1 MKNRKGFTLAEL
13 LIVVAIIAI
22 LVAISIPIFLKK
34 LEQSREAVDIANLRD
49 AYAYGQIEALS
60 TQKSGHAW
68 YDAKNGLLK
77 DSPNGIAG
85 YGKGTSIP
93 TELEYDLPDACL
105 NFPRNASSHPSLEP
119 YKTTGE
125 YKDMIIYVEW
135 SGETGVK
142 RCGFEK

>member
-22 LVAISIPIFLKK
+22 LVAISIPIFLEK

-49 AYAYGQIEALS
+49 AYAYGQIQALS
-60 TQKSGHAW
+60 TQKGGHAW
-68 YDAKNGLLK
+68 YDAKNGILK
-77 DSPNGIAG
+77 DSPTGINA
-85 YGKGTSIP
+85 YGKGT
-93 TELEYDLPDACL
+93 TLDTGNDYDLPDACTS
-105 NFPRNASSHPSLEP
+105 FPAEASHPTLRP
-119 YKTTGE
+119 YDPAVDYT
-125 YKDMIIYVEW
+125 DMIIYVEW